1 MHIEKRH
8 PRVFALLVLCALA
21 LSAPY
26 LMPGNPDSPVF
37 RSGVLP
43 AVLII
48 CLLPLIERAVR
59 QATPK
64 SLLACLPFS
73 LALAFAISLGAELAA
88 YSHLLPGLSSLL
100 RRLLVPLLTLPTLLL
115 LTDQVT
121 RLRLKP
127 SSPSGLSH
135 PFPVFA
141 VILWV
146 CWLPTLLAYFPGM
159 LNYDFP
165 GEYAQHLK
173 GAYSALHPLGHSVL
187 MNGIITLGEH
197 LHSRTFGVLLMSL
210 LQGTVLSLTL
220 SRGLTM
226 ALSRSRS
233 LPATLLALLFF
244 ALHPVFS
251 VLAFS
256 MTKDTLFAAA
266 CANVVLSL
274 WQLAE
279 TPSLLNRPAFSLVLA
294 AHVLAAC
301 TMRVNGPLIL
311 LAVIPGILVLGKSS
325 LRSALFLAAGIP
337 LTALVL
343 HLSLTA
349 WLSPAPAPDFQLYSI
364 PAQQLVR
371 AYRLAPLDEK
381 TRSEIR
387 SWYVSEEGLNL
398 YPHIADP
405 AKGYLDAE
413 RLSAHRSDFFSL
425 VGRVIRADPR
435 CALEAFLLLNIGS
448 WYPDDT
454 SYASVYSEVA
464 AYLNKG
470 YLQTQETDMS
480 ADGIHTRCLFPLY
493 RQLTERICRGNALQK
508 LPLLS
513 LLVAPS
519 LPFWGMCLLFLLLR
533 RRGYGRRIL
542 SPALL
547 LVLWVS
553 YLLGPCTLVRYL
565 LPLYCVVPPLL
576 IIAFSLPDSAL
587 PSRYDKSTGEF

>member
-197 LHSRTFGVLLMSL
+197 LHSRTFGVLLMSM

-244 ALHPVFS
+244 ALHPVFP

-274 WQLAE
+274 WQHAE

-371 AYRLAPLDEK
+371 AYRRR
-381 TRSEIR
+381 T
-387 SWYVSEEGLNL
+387 W
-398 YPHIADP
+398 
-405 AKGYLDAE
+405 
-413 RLSAHRSDFFSL
+413 
-425 VGRVIRADPR
+425 
-435 CALEAFLLLNIGS
+435 
-448 WYPDDT
+448 
-454 SYASVYSEVA
+454 
-464 AYLNKG
+464 
-470 YLQTQETDMS
+470 
-480 ADGIHTRCLFPLY
+480 LY
-493 RQLTERICRGNALQK
+493 RRRNVRRPVQRSA
-508 LPLLS
+508 
-513 LLVAPS
+513 A
-519 LPFWGMCLLFLLLR
+519 GMCQR
-533 RRGYGRRIL
+533 K
-542 SPALL
+542 
-547 LVLWVS
+547 
-553 YLLGPCTLVRYL
+553 
-565 LPLYCVVPPLL
+565 
-576 IIAFSLPDSAL
+576 D
-587 PSRYDKSTGEF
+587 